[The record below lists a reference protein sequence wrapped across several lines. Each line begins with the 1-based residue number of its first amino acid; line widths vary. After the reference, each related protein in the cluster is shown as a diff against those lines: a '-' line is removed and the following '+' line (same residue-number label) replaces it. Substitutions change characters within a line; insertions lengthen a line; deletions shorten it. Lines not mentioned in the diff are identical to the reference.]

1 MDASDYWITIAE
13 LPSFKKSA
21 SDVFDRDEIE
31 CLIAFLSNQPDAGA
45 IMPRTGGV
53 RKLRWGAK
61 GKGKSTGARIL
72 YFFHDLNMPLY
83 LLLCFSKSDR
93 IDISEKEKSMMRNL
107 TRELVEMNW
116 EKKNYNGLIQVPKSA

>member
-1 MDASDYWITIAE
+1 MDASNYWITIAE

-21 SDVFDRDEIE
+21 SDIFDRDEIE
-31 CLIAFLSNQPDAGA
+31 CLIALLSNQPDAGA

-83 LLLCFSKSDR
+83 LLLCYSKSDR
-93 IDISEKEKSMMRNL
+93 IDISEKEKSTMRNL
-107 TRELVEMNW
+107 TRGLVEMNW
-116 EKKNYNGLIQVPKSA
+116 DKRNYTGLIQVPKSA